1 MATKQNRVGERS
13 INSDGLE
20 MEIVK
25 DEGSHKLTI
34 RFLEDGT
41 EKENVYYRDFVHGLV
56 KKRPR
61 PSELANIRIGEKRQ
75 MKDGSWLILRE
86 YHGTTKCVFEL
97 ENGEHIT
104 TDYSRFTSGDIGG
117 KIAAKRKKFYFDKT
131 LVSED
136 GYEFVIVNNISS
148 HQALCR
154 FLLDNYEKKCT
165 WTDIRNNAV
174 RRYTTESDNAVCQH
188 KAEKETV
195 CPIVIGDILTS
206 FAGLKY
212 EILDIHIAARAK
224 DDVEITA
231 RCVDTGDVIE
241 KITWRVLKQR
251 KHADFKKYL
260 ERKKNDELQS
270 VIGETT
276 TTSWGEIATIVGG
289 VNIDDMTIQYED
301 GSKRE
306 HVSYAQWK
314 SGVRS
319 KTSGN
324 NSGRTEKHKRE
335 RLGQIV
341 TSKHGE
347 KGRIVDYKD
356 CTHVTIEMDNGELIE
371 TDYWHAIHSVF
382 VTATTSFL
390 NTTSFNEFTLHWFLQ
405 KYGFDKA
412 KCGTLQ
418 HLGFG
423 KKELDLFSEKYKI
436 AIEYDGPLHDT
447 NKAEKKDNEKDRL
460 AQAAGIRII
469 RIREK
474 CRLLSNG
481 ISTELAL
488 NDCHHF
494 SPALNNVFN
503 DLIDII
509 NDWCDL
515 DIGHITFDTQTRQA
529 IIDTFAAKTQLV
541 KKIGEQNYN
550 NQGELMT
557 ITAYNSYDDIT
568 VEFSNG
574 FVVHKSCYERF
585 KDGRILCKYNHYG
598 ETNVNKYGETMTII
612 SNHFGQRVDVQFPN
626 GAIVYAAYYN
636 SFQSGKLLNPSPNP
650 KEDVY
655 LQRLTGQSILC
666 KNGLMATIVNAY
678 REGSYVFIDVEF
690 EDGVIVTRKKYGHFL
705 QGYIKHPTI
714 VTKTPRVDLQQFI
727 GITKLCVNGWT
738 AKVINA
744 YRDGPQSTIFFDL
757 QFEDD
762 TIVYH
767 KSKSHFNSGLIRHPK
782 GKKQNT

>member
-1 MATKQNRVGERS
+1 MAIKRNRVGERS

-61 PSELANIRIGEKRQ
+61 PSELTNVRIGEKRQ

-97 ENGEHIT
+97 ENGEYIT

-117 KIAAKRKKFYFDKT
+117 KFAAKRKEFYFDKT

-136 GYEFVIVNNISS
+136 GYEFVIVNDISS

-154 FLLDNYEKKCT
+154 FLLDNYEKKCA

-174 RRYTTESDNAVCQH
+174 RRYKTA
-188 KAEKETV
+188 KEIV
-195 CPIVIGDILTS
+195 CPIVIGDVLTS
-206 FAGLKY
+206 DTGLKY
-212 EILDIHIAARAK
+212 EILDIHIIAGAK
-224 DDVEITA
+224 DNVEITA

-241 KITWRVLKQR
+241 KITWGVLKQR
-251 KHADFKKYL
+251 KYADFEKYL
-260 ERKKNDELQS
+260 ERKKIDELQS

-301 GSKRE
+301 GSERE
-306 HVSYAQWK
+306 HVSYAQWQ
-314 SGVRS
+314 SGIRS
-319 KTSGN
+319 KTSEK

-371 TDYWHAIHSVF
+371 TDYWHASHSEF

-405 KYGFDKA
+405 KYGFNKY

-418 HLGFG
+418 HLGLG
-423 KKELDLFSEKYKI
+423 RKELDLFAEKYKI

-447 NKAEKKDNEKDRL
+447 NEAEKRDNEKDRL

-474 CRLLSNG
+474 CRLLNNG

-494 SPALNNVFN
+494 SPAFNNVFN

-515 DIGHITFDTQTRQA
+515 DVGHITFDTQTRQA
-529 IIDTFAAKTQLV
+529 IIDTFAAKTQLAQ
-541 KKIGEQNYN
+541 KIGEQNYN

-557 ITAYNSYDDIT
+557 ITAYNSYNDIT
-568 VEFSNG
+568 VEFPNG
-574 FVVHKSCYERF
+574 FVVYKACYGRF
-585 KDGRILCKYNHYG
+585 KDGNILCKYNHYG
-598 ETNVNKYGETMTII
+598 ETNVNKYGETMTVI
-612 SNHFGQRVDVQFPN
+612 SNRFGQRVDVQFPN
-626 GAIVYAAYYN
+626 GAIVYDAYYH
-636 SFQSGKLLNPSPNP
+636 SFQSGQLLNPSPDP

-655 LQRLTGQSILC
+655 LQRLIGQSVVC
-666 KNGLMATIVNAY
+666 KNGLMATIINAY
-678 REGSYVFIDVEF
+678 REDNHVFIDVEF
-690 EDGVIVTRKKYGHFL
+690 EDGVIVTRKQYRHFL
-705 QGYIKHPTI
+705 DGYIKHPTVI
-714 VTKTPRVDLQQFI
+714 TKPPLLDIQQFI
-727 GITKLCVNGWT
+727 GNTKLCVNGWT
-738 AKVINA
+738 ATVINA
-744 YRDGPQSTIFFDL
+744 YRDGSRNTIFFDL

-767 KSKSHFNSGLIRHPK
+767 KSKTHFDAGLIRHPK
-782 GKKQNT
+782 GKKQSA